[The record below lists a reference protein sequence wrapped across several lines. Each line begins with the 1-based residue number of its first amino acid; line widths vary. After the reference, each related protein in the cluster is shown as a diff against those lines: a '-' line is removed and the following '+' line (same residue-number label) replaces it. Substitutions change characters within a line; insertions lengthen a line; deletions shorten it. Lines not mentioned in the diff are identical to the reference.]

1 MTRYK
6 LRVLEGLSVDDLL
19 LVQSKLKAG
28 NSLEALPV
36 HNGWARLVVLG
47 LADPHLLEG
56 GEGSQDGSS
65 NPDGV
70 LSLWWGNDL
79 DLHGAWGEGGDLLLH
94 TVSDT
99 WVHGGASG
107 QDGVGVQVLS
117 DVNIA
122 LHDGVVGGLMDT
134 VGLHTD
140 EGWLEESLWASES
153 LVSDGDDLSVGKL
166 IALLEG

>member
-1 MTRYK
+1 MRY
-6 LRVLEGLSVDDLL
+6 DDRI
-19 LVQSKLKAG
+19 K
-28 NSLEALPV
+28 NLEALPV
-36 HNGWARLVVLG
+36 HIGWTRLIVLG

-56 GEGSQDGSS
+56 GERSQDGSS

-79 DLHGAWGEGGDLLLH
+79 DLHGAWGKGGDLLLH

-117 DVNIA
+117 DVDIA
-122 LHDGVVGGLMDT
+122 LHD
-134 VGLHTD
+134 
-140 EGWLEESLWASES
+140 
-153 LVSDGDDLSVGKL
+153 
-166 IALLEG
+166 